1 MVCDML
7 EGQSGG
13 GTTPKGGSAKV
24 QMGRGCRDAEKVGK
38 GISHFSLYLVSFRFW
53 LVLFA
58 VGILK
63 GPELGEQFKPDS
75 CNGMLLVPSF

>member
-7 EGQSGG
+7 NRQSEG

-24 QMGRGCRDAEKVGK
+24 QMGRGCRDAEKMGK
-38 GISHFSLYLVSFRFW
+38 GISHFRLFSITFSFC

-63 GPELGEQFKPDS
+63 RLDLS
-75 CNGMLLVPSF
+75 